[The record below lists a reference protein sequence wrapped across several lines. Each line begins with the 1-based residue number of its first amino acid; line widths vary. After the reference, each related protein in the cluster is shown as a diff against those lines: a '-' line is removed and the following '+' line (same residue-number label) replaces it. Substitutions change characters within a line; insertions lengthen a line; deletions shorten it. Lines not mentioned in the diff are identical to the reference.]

1 MRFDKTDLLVAHIE
15 RRTRELE
22 GDCERLEHALAS
34 RSAELRDLK
43 GQLISA
49 REEANDADRVKSEFL
64 ANISHEIRTPMN
76 GIIGMTE
83 LALDTDLTTD
93 QQEYLETIR
102 LSAESLLEVINDI
115 LDFSRMEFGS
125 LTLDNLGFSLRNSLG
140 NTLKVLQLR
149 ASQKGLKLV
158 FEIASDVPDMLIG
171 DPGRLRQIVMNLVGN
186 AIKFT
191 EKGEVTLKVV
201 TDFETEEGVQ
211 LRFSVIDTGI
221 GIPPAKQ
228 GLIFDAFT
236 QADGSISRPYG
247 GAGLGLAIASRVATM
262 MGGRIWL
269 ESEPGSGS
277 AFHFS
282 VRFRVQAQPK
292 GRTEGKREIDLAGL
306 PVLVVE
312 DNATNRRLLEVLL
325 NRWRMIP
332 VLAESGREAI
342 QIIQKANE
350 EERAFPLVLL
360 DAHMPDMDGFTV
372 AELIRQ
378 DPELD
383 DTMIMMLTSAGLR
396 GDAARCRELGI
407 AAFLTKPFKQQDL
420 REAINATM
428 TSKPGRGEK
437 KTPLITVHSLR
448 EARGSGDSTAE
459 SGQELILK
467 RDV

>member
-1 MRFDKTDLLVAHIE
+1 MKFDKNDLLVAHIE
-15 RRTRELE
+15 RRARELE
-22 GDCERLEHALAS
+22 GDCERLEQALSS
-34 RSAELRDLK
+34 RSSELRDLK
-43 GQLISA
+43 SQLAFAKEKAS
-49 REEANDADRVKSEFL
+49 EADRIKSEFV
-64 ANISHEIRTPMN
+64 ANVSHEIRTPMN

-83 LALDTDLTTD
+83 LALDTDLTAE

-125 LTLDNLGFSLRNSLG
+125 LNLDNLGFSLRNSLE
-140 NTLKVLQLR
+140 NTLQVLDLR
-149 ASQKGLKLV
+149 ARQKGLRLI
-158 FEIASDVPDMLIG
+158 FDIGSDVPDMLIG
-171 DPGRLRQIVMNLVGN
+171 DPGRLRQIIMNLVGN

-191 EKGEVTLKVV
+191 DKGEVTLKVV
-201 TDFETEEGVQ
+201 TDFETEEGAM

-247 GAGLGLAIASRVATM
+247 GAGLGLTIASRVATK

-282 VRFRVQAQPK
+282 VRFRVQANQRV
-292 GRTEGKREIDLAGL
+292 RTEGKIEARLGGL
-306 PVLVVE
+306 RVLVVE

-325 NRWRMIP
+325 SRWHMVP
-332 VLAESGREAI
+332 TLVENGQQAI
-342 QIIQKANE
+342 QSIQQANE
-350 EERAFPLVLL
+350 EGRAFPLVLL

-383 DTMIMMLTSAGLR
+383 NTRIMMLTSAGLR
-396 GDAARCRELGI
+396 GDAARCRGLSI

-420 REAINATM
+420 WDAIHATM
-428 TSKPGRGEK
+428 VSTPGAEGQV
-437 KTPLITVHSLR
+437 PLITVHSLQ
-448 EARGSGDSTAE
+448 EARGSEGTRVE
-459 SGQELILK
+459 PERQLNLK
-467 RDV
+467 LDP